1 MRYKST
7 TFKDKSGKDIELR
20 NAEVR
25 DAEALIDYLKVTNAE
40 SPYLICEPE
49 EITLSLEQEK
59 GIITRKEE
67 AERELL
73 LVAFEDGRHI
83 GNVSLMSVGTSMR
96 YKHRCCIAIALYKE
110 YCGRG
115 IGRIMLETV
124 FDVAKK
130 TGYTQAELEVVTENT
145 GAVHLYESL
154 GFVKYGR
161 LPNSMR
167 YKDGRTVDSFLMVKE
182 L

>member
-7 TFKDKSGKDIELR
+7 TVKDKTGKDIELR
-20 NAEVR
+20 NAEVS
-25 DAEALIDYLKVTNAE
+25 DAESLIEYLKVTNAE
-40 SPYLICEPE
+40 TPYLICEQE
-49 EITLSLEQEK
+49 EITLSLDQEEE
-59 GIITRKEE
+59 IIRRKEE

-73 LVAFEDGRHI
+73 LLAFENGRHI

-96 YKHRCCIAIALYKE
+96 YSHRCSIAIALYKE
-110 YCGRG
+110 FCGRG
-115 IGRIMLETV
+115 IGRLMLEAIL
-124 FDVAKK
+124 DVAKK

-145 GAVHLYESL
+145 GALHLYESV
-154 GFVKYGR
+154 GFVKYGQ

-167 YKDGRTVDSFLMVKE
+167 YKDGHTVDSFLMVKE

>member
-1 MRYKST
+1 MRYKSIT
-7 TFKDKSGKDIELR
+7 VKDKTGKDIELR
-20 NAEVR
+20 NAEVS
-25 DAEALIDYLKVTNAE
+25 DAESLIEYLKVTNAE
-40 SPYLICEPE
+40 TPYLICEPE

-59 GIITRKEE
+59 EIIRRKEG

-73 LVAFEDGRHI
+73 LLAFENERHI
-83 GNVSLMSVGTSMR
+83 GNVSLMSVGTSKR
-96 YKHRCCIAIALYKE
+96 YSHRCSIAIALYKE

-115 IGRIMLETV
+115 IGRLMLEAIL
-124 FDVAKK
+124 DVAKK

-145 GAVHLYESL
+145 GALHLYESV
-154 GFVKYGR
+154 GFVKYGQ

-167 YKDGRTVDSFLMVKE
+167 YKDGHTVDSFLMVKE